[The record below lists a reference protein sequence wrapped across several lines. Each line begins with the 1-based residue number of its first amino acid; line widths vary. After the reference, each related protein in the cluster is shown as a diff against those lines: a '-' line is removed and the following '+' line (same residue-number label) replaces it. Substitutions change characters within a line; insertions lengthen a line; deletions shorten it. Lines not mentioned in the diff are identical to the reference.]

1 MRASARI
8 RVGVILDK
16 KGRWGILP
24 PFMSVFV
31 SHFASAN
38 VDPDQVLVKNMGKD
52 TQNSEN
58 HASVLCNAAVH
69 LIYGVQQVSR
79 DRTRCRLAPMYVS
92 GWLTGKLQA

>member
-1 MRASARI
+1 M
-8 RVGVILDK
+8 L
-16 KGRWGILP
+16 L
-24 PFMSVFV
+24 PFMGVFV
-31 SHFASAN
+31 SHFAPVN
-38 VDPDQVLVKNMGKD
+38 VDPDQVLVKDMGKY

-58 HASVLCNAAVH
+58 HASVLGEAVVY